1 MNDAEPTATRRS
13 VIKGAAATGAT
24 ALGLS
29 TVGTAAAGDGPPGDE
44 PILLVH
50 GYADTHDS
58 PWFDVLTKYL
68 EEEGYDRDR
77 IYILDLGEIP
87 LTTTD
92 SPRKYAEEVKKKL
105 QSISDEQGSDVDII
119 AHSMGGLDSRWA
131 VEKLGADRYVDDLI
145 TLGTPHQGTYVAYL
159 DVVTPAGRDMDP
171 GSDFLTEL
179 NDGQLAESVDYLA
192 VWSSADQLIDPD
204 EFATIPDPE
213 ADSVD
218 AARNDNSGYQEH
230 IQLVYDRTVFEQY
243 YRFLD

>member
-1 MNDAEPTATRRS
+1 MSDTEPTATRRS
-13 VIKGAAATGAT
+13 VIEGAAATGAT

-29 TVGTAAAGDGPPGDE
+29 TVGTATADEGPPGDE

-58 PWFDVLTKYL
+58 PWFDVLVNYL
-68 EEEGYDRDR
+68 ESVGYDRDR
-77 IYILDLGEIP
+77 ISILDLGEIP

-92 SPRKYAEEVKKKL
+92 SPKKYAEAVKKKL
-105 QSISDEQGSDVDII
+105 RSISNEHGSEVDII

-131 VEKLGADRYVDDLI
+131 IEKLGAAQYVDDLI
-145 TLGTPHQGTYVAYL
+145 TLGTPHQGTNVAYL
-159 DVVTPAGRDMDP
+159 DVLTPAGRDMDP
-171 GSDFLTEL
+171 DSEFLTEL
-179 NDGQLAESVDYLA
+179 NDGQLAASVDYLA

-204 EFATIPDPE
+204 EFAKIPDPE
-213 ADSVD
+213 AGSVD

-230 IQLVYDRTVFEQY
+230 VQLVYDRAVFEQY